1 VTVTGATDMPSR
13 FLGDAPTEIRD
24 VLDWFAMGHARRV
37 PPSHL
42 TEFAGKFLG
51 ALHDD
56 GAVLPDIREDSALQ
70 TLALVLLHHT
80 KSPESAGAWLNL
92 GLALRRMALYRT
104 QDPEQVN
111 RRRLR
116 QALEALERSLHLE
129 PDNGGKN
136 IRAWT
141 GESFTYHALGLYE
154 DEVRCCSLA
163 LEADRS
169 DPKLW
174 LFYGFALRSAGRK
187 GEALSVMDD
196 AYQAYVEAGEP
207 EELRTV
213 FADIR

>member
-1 VTVTGATDMPSR
+1 MTGSTDMPSR
-13 FLGDAPTEIRD
+13 FLGDAPAEISN
-24 VLDWFAMGHARRV
+24 VLDWFNAGEARRG
-37 PPSHL
+37 PPPHL
-42 TEFAGKFLG
+42 TEFAGRFLG

-56 GAVLPDIREDSALQ
+56 GAVLPDITEDSAVQ
-70 TLALVLLHHT
+70 TLALVLLHHVR
-80 KSPESAGAWLNL
+80 SPESAGAWLNL

-104 QDPEQVN
+104 QDPEAVN

-116 QALEALERSLHLE
+116 HALEALERSLQLD
-129 PDNGGKN
+129 PDDMGKN

-141 GESFTYHALGLYE
+141 GESFVYHGLGSYE
-154 DEVRCCSLA
+154 DELRCCSRA

-174 LFYGFALRSAGRK
+174 LFYAFALRSAGMK

-207 EELRTV
+207 AELRNV
-213 FADIR
+213 FAGIR

>member
-1 VTVTGATDMPSR
+1 MESR
-13 FLGDAPTEIRD
+13 FLGDVPTEIRD
-24 VLDWFAMGHARRV
+24 VLDWFNVGQARGV

-56 GAVLPDIREDSALQ
+56 GAVLPDITEDSALQ

-116 QALEALERSLHLE
+116 QALEALERSLQLE
-129 PDNGGKN
+129 PDNTGKN

-141 GESFTYHALGLYE
+141 GESFAYHALGLYE

>member
-1 VTVTGATDMPSR
+1 MESR
-13 FLGDAPTEIRD
+13 FLGDVPTEISD
-24 VLDWFAMGHARRV
+24 VLDWFNVGQARGV
-37 PPSHL
+37 PPSHV

-56 GAVLPDIREDSALQ
+56 GAVLPDITEDSALQ

-104 QDPEQVN
+104 QDPEHVN
-111 RRRLR
+111 RQRLLE
-116 QALEALERSLHLE
+116 ALEALERSLQLE
-129 PDNGGKN
+129 PDNTGKN

-141 GESFTYHALGLYE
+141 GESFAYHALGLYE

-196 AYQAYVEAGEP
+196 AYHAYIEAGEP

>member
-1 VTVTGATDMPSR
+1 MNATNDMESR
-13 FLGDAPTEIRD
+13 FLEDLPTEIKD
-24 VLDWFAMGHARRV
+24 VLDWFNVGRARGV
-37 PPSHL
+37 PPQNL

-51 ALHDD
+51 AMHDD
-56 GAVLPDIREDSALQ
+56 GAVLPEITADSAPL

-80 KSPESAGAWLNL
+80 NSSGSAGAWLNL
-92 GLALRRMALYRT
+92 GLALRRMALYRI

-116 QALEALERSLHLE
+116 LALEALGRSLQLD
-129 PDNGGKN
+129 PDNVGKN

-141 GESFTYHALGLYE
+141 GESFVYHALGSYE
-154 DEVRCCSLA
+154 DELRSCLRA
-163 LEADRS
+163 LDADRS

-187 GEALSVMDD
+187 QEALSVMDD

-207 EELRTV
+207 EELRNV
-213 FADIR
+213 FAGVR

>member
-1 VTVTGATDMPSR
+1 VISAEDMPSR
-13 FLGDAPTEIRD
+13 FLGEAPPEIRD
-24 VLDWFAMGHARRV
+24 VLDWFNAGKSRGV
-37 PPSHL
+37 PPQHL

-51 ALHDD
+51 AMHDD
-56 GAVLPDIREDSALQ
+56 GAVLPKITADSALQ
-70 TLALVLLHHT
+70 TLGLVLLHHT

-104 QDPEQVN
+104 QDPEPVN
-111 RRRLR
+111 RRRLCD
-116 QALEALERSLHLE
+116 ALEAFERSLQLD
-129 PDNGGKN
+129 PDNMGKN

-141 GESFTYHALGLYE
+141 GESFAYHALGLYE
-154 DEVRCCSLA
+154 DEVRCCSRA

-196 AYQAYVEAGEP
+196 AYHAYVEAGEP
-207 EELRTV
+207 EELRNV
-213 FADIR
+213 FAGIR